1 MTGSNPVFATN
12 INKSLIKNKGD
23 TNMEIILNPTLN
35 DYIKKNYSYTTKVII
50 GLTGIFL
57 KGIDNKGNDR
67 FESISYDFI
76 KNKL

>member
-1 MTGSNPVFATN
+1 
-12 INKSLIKNKGD
+12 
-23 TNMEIILNPTLN
+23 MEIILNSTLN
-35 DYIKKNYSYTTKVII
+35 NYIKKNYSYTTKIII

-57 KGIDNKGNDR
+57 KGIDSKGNDR